1 MFIELVRQCEL
12 EMDIYVRFK
21 DDINILMDRLTE
33 ANPELEKILG
43 MQYEGPENF
52 EGNFEEYTAKMMSNL
67 ANNVCD
73 MIKFTYDTPSKN
85 IDGWLPVLDVKVQV
99 SQDNKIIHNFYE
111 KPTRNKN
118 VIFASS
124 ALSWT
129 QKRSIHTQELLRRMK
144 NTSIY
149 LDEKVQNEHV
159 SMYLLRMKKCGYNQ
173 KFRSEVLKSAKSAY
187 KKIFEKH
194 KYENI
199 PMYRNRR
206 QLEEAKSLKKCSAQ
220 NWWQQ
225 TKSKKSHTAILFVP
239 PTPQGGLAKALR
251 KRESELNS
259 TSKKNIRII
268 EQGGTKI
275 KSILTK
281 SDPFPTVE
289 CDVRDCPYCQPTPLI
304 EVEKVVEPIM

>member
-1 MFIELVRQCEL
+1 
-12 EMDIYVRFK
+12 
-21 DDINILMDRLTE
+21 
-33 ANPELEKILG
+33 
-43 MQYEGPENF
+43 
-52 EGNFEEYTAKMMSNL
+52 
-67 ANNVCD
+67 
-73 MIKFTYDTPSKN
+73 MIKFNYDTPSKN

-187 KKIFEKH
+187 KKIFENH

-199 PMYRNRR
+199 SKYRNRS
-206 QLEEAKSLKKCSAQ
+206 Q
-220 NWWQQ
+220 
-225 TKSKKSHTAILFVP
+225 
-239 PTPQGGLAKALR
+239 
-251 KRESELNS
+251 
-259 TSKKNIRII
+259 
-268 EQGGTKI
+268 
-275 KSILTK
+275 
-281 SDPFPTVE
+281 
-289 CDVRDCPYCQPTPLI
+289 
-304 EVEKVVEPIM
+304 